1 MMLTFESRIVSQREF
16 VVAQLQTARGSM
28 SLVDAVMLRDAH
40 TNEIPKLVRQMAGRV
55 ICDYQGREQSIESLV
70 QQLQS
75 EVSGQRCIP
84 DDMEYAYAAKVVA
97 VSHTLGPIG
106 REALQ
111 VYTGYRDEDL
121 SLLREDASLSVS
133 EALVSLYGSPWE

>member
-1 MMLTFESRIVSQREF
+1 MMTFESRIVSQREF
-16 VVAQLQTARGSM
+16 VVAQLQTARGWM
-28 SLVDAVMLRDAH
+28 SPVDAVMLREAH
-40 TNEIPKLVRQMAGRV
+40 TNDISRIVRQMAGRV

-75 EVSGQRCIP
+75 EVTGQRCIP
-84 DDMEYAYAAKVVA
+84 DDMEYAYAAKVIA

-111 VYTGYRDEDL
+111 VYTGYRNEDL
-121 SLLREDASLSVS
+121 SLLREDASQSLS
-133 EALVSLYGSPWE
+133 EAMVSLYGSPWE